1 MPANFPEVWSKRVR
15 EKLTTATEAPWLS
28 NVEELDVDIT
38 VLGEGSASEQ
48 NIVHIPVAMVDP
60 EVLINNTTYPLQVV
74 AYDDAGVTIQLD
86 KYQTKPT
93 SVSDDAIQGASYSK
107 IDSTTRGHV
116 RNITEKKYQKA
127 IHALAPASDSAMTPV
142 VKKSD
147 NANDVY
153 KSIIA
158 LKKKFDKMQVPA
170 EGRVL
175 VLSTDDANALLLDR
189 ERYGNLLADMN
200 TGKTAPVIG
209 GFKVY
214 SYVANPS
221 YTALGVKKAFGA
233 VAAEGDVVAS
243 VAFYE
248 GNTAKKTGNTKQYF
262 KLAHT
267 DPEYQSNVLS
277 YRHYFIATPV
287 ENKYIGAI
295 I

>member
-15 EKLTTATEAPWLS
+15 ERLTTLDDAPWLT

-38 VLGEGSASEQ
+38 VLGEGSAGEQ
-48 NIVHIPVAMVDP
+48 NIVHIPIALVNP

-74 AYDDAGVTIQLD
+74 AYDDTGVTIQLD

-107 IDSTTRGHV
+107 IDATTRGHV

-127 IHALAPASDSAMTPV
+127 IHALAPASNGDMTPV

-153 KSIIA
+153 KAIVA
-158 LKKKFDKMQVPA
+158 LKSKFDAMQVPA
-170 EGRVL
+170 TGRVL
-175 VLSTDDANALLLDR
+175 VLSSADHNALLLDR
-189 ERYGNLLADMN
+189 ERYGNLLTNMN
-200 TGKTAPVIG
+200 SGETAPVVA
-209 GFKVY
+209 GFKVFT
-214 SYVANPS
+214 YVGNPS
-221 YTALGVKKAFGA
+221 YTSAGVKKAFGA

-262 KLAHT
+262 RPSHM
-267 DPEYQSNVLS
+267 DPENQTNVLA